1 MSGRT
6 GKGPGRRAGGDEGRR
21 ADGGKEQLAPREAV
35 AAARGAA
42 ALAWR
47 SAPAHLTG
55 LVAVAVA
62 AAGVPVAAAWLTR
75 LVLDRLT
82 GAGQATL
89 LGLALGLG
97 ALGLMA
103 ALLPHVS
110 QYLGARLNRA
120 AGTRA
125 VDRLFTA
132 VNSFGG
138 LARFEDPRFQD
149 RLRMAQ
155 SAGSQTVG
163 RVVETGLS
171 IAGGTLGVVG
181 FVVALFVISP
191 AMTGLVVA
199 AAVPALVAELRLS
212 RRRAKSAWRISSA
225 QRREFF
231 YQSLLSSLDAAKEI
245 RLFAAGDFFKKRM
258 LDERRTADAERQA
271 VERRELV
278 TQSGLALLGALVAGG
293 GLVWAVLAARQGR
306 LTVGDVSMFV
316 AAVVGVQ
323 GALSGLVGS
332 LADGHHQLLLMKH
345 YMAVLRADPD
355 LGPPAGLTPL
365 DRLPA
370 LRRGIEL
377 RDVWFRYGDDS
388 PWVLRG
394 VDLFIPGGTAV
405 ALVGHNGAGKSTL
418 VKLLCR
424 FYDPTRGE
432 ILWDG
437 VDIRRVPVDAL
448 RRRLGAVFQDYMN
461 YDLTAGENIAVG
473 DVRALGDPARLATAA
488 REAGAHDVVARLP
501 HGYDTMLSRVF
512 AAGGA
517 EDDAGALLSGGQWQ
531 RLALARAFLRT
542 DPDLLILDE
551 PSSGLDAE
559 AEHDIH
565 LRLRRYRAGR
575 TSLLISHRLGAV
587 RDADRIVVLAGG
599 RITEE
604 GSHAELLD
612 EDGTYARLFTVQADG
627 YHR

>member
-1 MSGRT
+1 MS
-6 GKGPGRRAGGDEGRR
+6 KGPGRRTRGGN
-21 ADGGKEQLAPREAV
+21 EQLAPRDAFV
-35 AAARGAA
+35 AARSALS
-42 ALAWR
+42 LAWR

-62 AAGVPVAAAWLTR
+62 AAGVPVGVAWLTR

-82 GAGQATL
+82 GVSQEAL

-97 ALGLMA
+97 LLGLVA
-103 ALLPHVS
+103 ALLPHLS

-120 AGTRA
+120 AGMRA
-125 VDRLFTA
+125 VNRLFTV

-155 SAGSQTVG
+155 SAGSQAIG
-163 RVVETGLS
+163 RVVETGLR
-171 IAGGTLGVVG
+171 IAGGVLSVGG

-191 AMTGLVVA
+191 VMTGLVFA

-245 RLFAAGDFFKKRM
+245 RLFAAGDFFKDRM
-258 LDERRTADAERQA
+258 LDERRTADVERRL

-278 TQSGLALLGALVAGG
+278 TQSGLALLSALVTGG

-332 LADGHHQLLLMKH
+332 LADGHHQLLLMNH
-345 YMAVLRADPD
+345 YMAVLQAGPD
-355 LGPPAGLTPL
+355 LEPPAGRALL
-365 DRLPA
+365 DGLPA
-370 LRRGIEL
+370 LSRGIEL
-377 RDVWFRYGDDS
+377 RDVWFRYGDDR

-394 VDLFIPGGTAV
+394 VNLFIPRGTAV

-437 VDIRRVPVDAL
+437 VDIRRVPVHEL

-473 DVRALGDPARLATAA
+473 DVRALDDPAKLTTAA
-488 REAGAHDVVARLP
+488 REAGVHDVVAKLP

-512 AAGGA
+512 AAGDA
-517 EDDAGALLSGGQWQ
+517 DDDAGAQLSGGQWQ

-559 AEHDIH
+559 AEYDIH

-587 RDADRIVVLAGG
+587 RDADRIVVLADG

-612 EDGTYARLFTVQADG
+612 EDGTYARLFTVQANG
-627 YHR
+627 YQH

>member
-1 MSGRT
+1 MSENTNKAANRRT
-6 GKGPGRRAGGDEGRR
+6 GGGR
-21 ADGGKEQLAPREAV
+21 EQLAPRDGF
-35 AAARGAA
+35 AAARGAVT
-42 ALAWR
+42 LAWQ
-47 SAPAHLTG
+47 SAPAHMTG
-55 LVAVAVA
+55 LATVAVA
-62 AAGVPVAAAWLTR
+62 AAGVPVGVAWLTR

-82 GAGQATL
+82 GVSQAAL

-97 ALGLMA
+97 LLGLVA
-103 ALLPHVS
+103 ALLPHLG
-110 QYLGARLNRA
+110 QYLGAHLNRA
-120 AGTRA
+120 AGMRA

-163 RVVETGLS
+163 HFVETGLR
-171 IAGGTLGVVG
+171 IAGGALSVVG
-181 FVVALFVISP
+181 FVVALYVISP
-191 AMTGLVVA
+191 VMTGLVAA

-212 RRRAKSAWRISSA
+212 QRRAKSAWRISSA

-245 RLFAAGDFFKKRM
+245 RLFAAGDFFKDRM
-258 LDERRTADAERQA
+258 LDERRTAD
-271 VERRELV
+271 VERRRVDSRELV
-278 TQSGLALLGALVAGG
+278 TQSGLALLGALVSGG
-293 GLVWAVLAARQGR
+293 GLLWAVLAAKRGQ
-306 LTVGDVSMFV
+306 LTVGDISMFV

-332 LADGHHQLLLMKH
+332 LADGHHQLLLLNH
-345 YMAVLRADPD
+345 YEAVLRAGPD
-355 LGPPAGLTPL
+355 LEPPA
-365 DRLPA
+365 DRVLQTGLPA
-370 LRRGIEL
+370 LNRGIEL
-377 RDVWFRYGDDS
+377 RNVWFRYGEDR

-394 VDLFIPGGTAV
+394 VNLFLPCGMSV

-437 VDIRRVPVDAL
+437 VDIRRVPVHEL

-473 DVRALGDPARLATAA
+473 DVRALGDLAKLTTAA
-488 REAGAHDVVARLP
+488 REAGVHDVVAKLP
-501 HGYDTMLSRVF
+501 HRYDTILSRVF
-512 AAGGA
+512 ASGGSD
-517 EDDAGALLSGGQWQ
+517 DDAGALLSGGQWQ
-531 RLALARAFLRT
+531 RLALARAFLRR
-542 DPDLLILDE
+542 DPELLILDE

-559 AEHDIH
+559 AEYDIH
-565 LRLRRYRAGR
+565 HRLRRYRSGR

-587 RDADRIVVLAGG
+587 READRIVVLADG

-604 GSHAELLD
+604 GSHTELLD
-612 EDGTYARLFTVQADG
+612 ENGTYARLFTVQASG
-627 YHR
+627 YQP

>member
-1 MSGRT
+1 MTKNTRQE
-6 GKGPGRRAGGDEGRR
+6 PGRRRG
-21 ADGGKEQLAPREAV
+21 GGKEQLAPREAF
-35 AAARGAA
+35 AAARSALS
-42 ALAWR
+42 LAWR
-47 SAPAHLTG
+47 SAPAHVTG

-62 AAGVPVAAAWLTR
+62 VAVVPVGVAWLTR
-75 LVLDRLT
+75 LLLDRLT
-82 GAGQATL
+82 GASQAAL
-89 LGLALGLG
+89 LGPALGLG
-97 ALGLMA
+97 LLGLVA
-103 ALLPHVS
+103 ALLPHLS

-120 AGTRA
+120 AGMRA
-125 VDRLFTA
+125 VDRLFTV
-132 VNSFGG
+132 VNSFAG

-163 RVVETGLS
+163 HVVETGLR
-171 IAGGTLGVVG
+171 IAGGALGVIG

-191 AMTGLVVA
+191 VMTALVAA

-245 RLFAAGDFFKKRM
+245 RLFAAGDFFKGRM
-258 LDERRTADAERQA
+258 LGERRTAD
-271 VERRELV
+271 VERRLVESRELV
-278 TQSGLALLGALVAGG
+278 TQSGLALLGALVSGG
-293 GLVWAVLAARQGR
+293 GLVWAVLAARRGE
-306 LTVGDVSMFV
+306 LTAGDVSLFV

-332 LADGHHQLLLMKH
+332 LADGHHQLLLLNH
-345 YMAVLRADPD
+345 YVAVLEAGPD
-355 LGPPAGLTPL
+355 LGPPADDVLL

-370 LRRGIEL
+370 LSRGIEL
-377 RDVWFRYGDDS
+377 RDVWFRYGDDQ

-394 VDLFIPGGTAV
+394 VTLFIPRGVSV

-424 FYDPTRGE
+424 FYDPTQGE

-437 VDIRRVPVDAL
+437 VDIRRVPVREL

-473 DVRALGDPARLATAA
+473 DVRALDDPARLSTAA
-488 REAGAHDVVARLP
+488 REAGVHDVLAKLP
-501 HGYDTMLSRVF
+501 HRYDTMLSRVF
-512 AAGGA
+512 AADGD
-517 EDDAGALLSGGQWQ
+517 DDAGALLSGGQWQ
-531 RLALARAFLRT
+531 RLALARAFLRRN
-542 DPDLLILDE
+542 PDLLILDE

-559 AEHDIH
+559 AEYDIH
-565 LRLRRYRAGR
+565 LRLGRYRAGR

-587 RDADRIVVLAGG
+587 RDADRIVVLADG
-599 RITEE
+599 RVSEE

-612 EDGTYARLFTVQADG
+612 QAGTYARLFTVQADG
-627 YHR
+627 YQP

>member
-1 MSGRT
+1 MSGNT
-6 GKGPGRRAGGDEGRR
+6 TSKDPGRRPGGG
-21 ADGGKEQLAPREAV
+21 EQQLPPRDAFV
-35 AAARGAA
+35 AARSAVS
-42 ALAWR
+42 LAWR
-47 SAPAHLTG
+47 SAPAHVAG

-62 AAGVPVAAAWLTR
+62 AAGVPVGVAWLTR

-82 GAGQATL
+82 GVSQAAL

-97 ALGLMA
+97 LLGLVA
-103 ALLPHVS
+103 ALLPHLS

-120 AGTRA
+120 AGMRA

-155 SAGSQTVG
+155 SAASQTVG
-163 RVVETGLS
+163 RVVETGLR
-171 IAGGTLGVVG
+171 IAGGALSVVG

-191 AMTGLVVA
+191 VMTALVVA
-199 AAVPALVAELRLS
+199 AAVPALMAELRLS

-245 RLFAAGDFFKKRM
+245 RLFAAGDFFKGRM
-258 LDERRTADAERQA
+258 LDERRTADI
-271 VERRELV
+271 ERRRVESRELI
-278 TQSGLALLGALVAGG
+278 TQSGLALLSALVSGA
-293 GLVWAVLAARQGR
+293 GLVHAVLAAHQGR
-306 LTVGDVSMFV
+306 LTVGDVSLFV

-332 LADGHHQLLLMKH
+332 VADGHHQLLLMNH
-345 YMAVLRADPD
+345 YLAVLQAGPD
-355 LGPPAGLTPL
+355 LEPPADRVLV

-370 LRRGIEL
+370 LSRGIEL
-377 RDVWFRYGDDS
+377 RDVWFRYGEDR

-394 VDLFIPGGTAV
+394 VNLFIPRGMSV

-437 VDIRRVPVDAL
+437 VDIRRIPVDEL

-461 YDLTAGENIAVG
+461 YDLTVGENIAVG
-473 DVRALGDPARLATAA
+473 DVRALGDPAKLATAA
-488 REAGAHDVVARLP
+488 REAGVHDVVAKLP
-501 HGYDTMLSRVF
+501 HRYDTMLSRVF
-512 AAGGA
+512 AAGDTD
-517 EDDAGALLSGGQWQ
+517 DDAGALLSGGQWQ
-531 RLALARAFLRT
+531 RLALARAFLRR

-559 AEHDIH
+559 AEYDIH

-587 RDADRIVVLAGG
+587 RDADRIVVVADG

-612 EDGTYARLFTVQADG
+612 KDGTYARLFTVQANG
-627 YHR
+627 YQH